1 MNNRGGFKRVFFS
14 SNAFGLAIGL
24 LVFLVFILIG
34 IVLDGFENLEIQ
46 LMDLHFKLKNTWQ
59 VQERGAGFTQ
69 EIRSAKLSDDIVIIG
84 VDNRTLERF
93 GRWPFPRSVHADLLN
108 SLTRIKQQ
116 ERRESAILL
125 DFLFNEISERA
136 FEDVIFLESIE
147 SNSRIA
153 LQTLHAKVEIATT
166 DREELLDRFR
176 VLVEEHG
183 EIKNIR
189 GDLSKV
195 APNYGIESP
204 LKPYGEAISTYGHAS
219 YGADDDQV
227 YRRQQLV
234 ARYSTLAR
242 EIPLNE
248 LTVDTELGIQGR
260 GHIAWENTDG
270 AIETVELPLTAE
282 RIEELNKSISRRGL
296 RRRDGDTDEE
306 TYYIRSYEDRFVPA
320 ITLALALKYFNKSFD
335 DVEVVYGSHIL
346 IPSPMR
352 WDSGSGE
359 WVRYNFSKKT
369 SVNDLRIPI
378 DESGNMLINFMGGKS
393 STNPAERQ
401 TFPVRSYARFAGN
414 SPGLDKENWP
424 NTNGLGGKI
433 VMAGAFTIGMADD
446 EKPTPLGLMFG
457 VEMHANALNTIIM
470 NNFIYRISK
479 RANALIL
486 FCLVMLLAFLISRM
500 KRIGWSIAILMG
512 YLVVSFLTVTI
523 LFDSLGILIDWAMP
537 TTAVLITFLAVVSLR
552 VLMAERDK
560 RQIKSVF
567 GQFIASDL
575 VDELVVSPPELGGD
589 YINGTVMFTDIRGFS
604 TLSER
609 LNAQQLVDFLNEYLT
624 LMTDNIVNAY
634 GGTLDKY
641 IGDAIMAFWG
651 APKAQEDHTFRAC
664 KSAIAQIRILSKFNP
679 VFKEKYGN
687 AISIGIGINPGSKGN
702 ESLMVSYMGSEGRK
716 NYTAMGDSVNLASR
730 LEGVNKEYRTAII
743 ISEDAYELISS
754 DDKFVVRELD
764 DIRVKGRNRPV
775 TIFELVDYE
784 GELEGI
790 SE

>member
-1 MNNRGGFKRVFFS
+1 MSNRSGFKQVFFS
-14 SNAFGLAIGL
+14 SNAFGLVIGL
-24 LVFLVFILIG
+24 LVFLVFLLMG
-34 IVLDGFENLEIQ
+34 IIFEGFENLEIQ

-69 EIRSAKLSDDIVIIG
+69 AIKSAKLSNDIVIIG
-84 VDNRTLERF
+84 VDNRTLEQF
-93 GRWPFPRSVHADLLN
+93 GRWPFPRSVHANLLD
-108 SLTRIKQQ
+108 SFTRIKRQ
-116 ERRESAILL
+116 EHRESAVLL
-125 DFLFNEISERA
+125 DFLFNEKSEMA

-147 SNSRIA
+147 LNSKIA

-166 DREELLDRFR
+166 DREELINRFR

-195 APNYGIESP
+195 TPNYGIESP
-204 LKPYGEAISTYGHAS
+204 LRPYGEAISTYGHAS
-219 YGADDDQV
+219 YGADDDEV

-234 ARYSTLAR
+234 SRYSVLAR
-242 EIPLNE
+242 EIPLDE
-248 LTVDTELGIQGR
+248 LSVDTDLGIQGR
-260 GHIAWENTDG
+260 GHIAWENING
-270 AIETVELPLTAE
+270 VIETVELPLTAE
-282 RIEELNKSISRRGL
+282 KIEELNRVIPRRGL
-296 RRRDGDTDEE
+296 KRRNGGTDKE

-320 ITLALALKYFNKSFD
+320 ITLALALKYFNKTFD

-352 WDSGSGE
+352 WDSDSGK
-359 WVRYNFSKKT
+359 WVQYDLSKKT

-393 STNPAERQ
+393 STNPAEHQ

-414 SPGLDKENWP
+414 PPGLDEETWP

-433 VMAGAFTIGMADD
+433 VMVGAFTIGMADD

-486 FCLVMLLAFLISRM
+486 FSLIMLLAFLISRM
-500 KRIGWSIAILMG
+500 KGMGWSIAILMG
-512 YLVVSFLTVTI
+512 YLIVSFLTVTI

-537 TTAVLITFLAVVSLR
+537 TTAVLITFIAVVIFR

-589 YINGTVMFTDIRGFS
+589 YIDGTVMFTDIRGFS

-651 APKAQEDHTFRAC
+651 APKTQEDHALRAC
-664 KSAIAQIRILSKFNP
+664 KSAITQIRILSKFNP
-679 VFKEKYGN
+679 IFREKYGN
-687 AISIGIGINPGSKGN
+687 AIDIGIGINPGSKGN

-730 LEGVNKEYRTAII
+730 LEGVNKEYRTTII
-743 ISEDAYELISS
+743 ISEETYELIGS

-764 DIRVKGRNRPV
+764 DIRVKGRNKPV

-784 GELEGI
+784 GELKGI
-790 SE
+790 PE